1 MTRIQEAEPDIN
13 LLAHQAVR
21 MTTESVEN
29 GAPPSQHEIRRVMA
43 ELGRRG
49 GKIGGKKRAESMT
62 PARRRAIALKAAR
75 TRWDAKGMS
84 LEG

>member
-1 MTRIQEAEPDIN
+1 
-13 LLAHQAVR
+13 
-21 MTTESVEN
+21 
-29 GAPPSQHEIRRVMA
+29 MA